1 MSDAGNPLSGHT
13 AANYAS
19 SLGVDGL
26 KDGDQIL
33 SASLTNL
40 YEGVHGNGILLIE
53 DTAIGE
59 TDRNNADNLPGAIA
73 THSDAEK
80 VTIKGGEMIL
90 DGVVYGFAG
99 GYNSSTKAP
108 ETFTISLTKN
118 SANKIGTINSLSSG
132 KECIFTIYLSSEDD
146 TSVKHINFEQGSI
159 IDTAA
164 NAYSTSPSAY
174 LKTPNDS
181 NSVAQ
186 TVVIATIR
194 AVYNGSASGANS
206 STSSPSSGLNLTITE
221 INDKRV
227 FVKPTP
233 IYLTPVTSGA
243 SNSTAAVNN
252 IDTALDNLHSGQV
265 GDFNASNLGAIW
277 MSYDASGN
285 NVLYFSGKQDGSR
298 RTFKL
303 GPDNIY
309 MDTNWVTG
317 DGHITFKF
325 DADNVFLLTPN
336 NSGLQLNPI
345 GTFPPGHLV
354 QVFNDGGSPSMTFNA
369 TNAAGGGSGSSA
381 LSQAIAT
388 ATSMVFCFDGTNWKK
403 IMTSSTGSASVT
415 SYTNSTNNRVLTS
428 VDGTTINGE
437 ANLLFSGSLLE
448 VGAAAGSG
456 VDAKLYTAGTAA
468 HVGLHWDADGATEGT
483 LYGGVDDHG
492 VDLKFFG
499 ETAGKFIHWDMS
511 ADTFFVSGTLD
522 SDGPITVGVD
532 DTGYDVKFFGATAGA
547 YMLWDESQDDLI
559 LGGAATLGI
568 GETVPGTALQ
578 VSTSEPYITLKNT
591 TAENTDGGAESR
603 IIFEDHD
610 NAALAQIQ
618 GSHDGTAD
626 DTKGDL
632 IFSTHSGSSLVE
644 ALRIDSTK
652 LATFAGDVTVTG
664 DLTINGA
671 TSSIS
676 VQTLNVD
683 NPLIEVGL
691 TDGAAPSA
699 DAQKDL
705 GLKMHWH
712 TGSAAKIAALVL
724 DESTS
729 ASAPSLT
736 FIPDATDTSGVMSG
750 TVGSMVANL
759 VGDQSGGSVSASTIT
774 GSGDVAIDTDT
785 LFVDVSE
792 DAVGINQ
799 STPLAPLQIASSGFG
814 QVDVSANT
822 AAQNVNLFDKT
833 EFRGAKITISTTN
846 VTDTSYETAEMVL
859 THDGSDAFITVYG
872 VVSSTG
878 AAQVT
883 YSADINS
890 DDVRV
895 VLTPVG
901 SDNCSYKIAW
911 KALTV

>member
-13 AANYAS
+13 AANYAGA
-19 SLGVDGL
+19 LGVDGL

-40 YEGVHGNGILLIE
+40 YEGIHGNGILLIE

-59 TDRNNADNLPGAIA
+59 TDRNNADNLPGAISR
-73 THSDAEK
+73 HGDNDEK
-80 VTIKGGEMIL
+80 ITIKGGEVIL
-90 DGVVYGFAG
+90 DGVVYAFAG

-108 ETFTISLTKN
+108 ETFTISLTTG
-118 SANKIGTINSLSSG
+118 SSNKIGTVNALTSG
-132 KECIFTIYLSSEDD
+132 KECLFTIYLSSEDD
-146 TSVKHINFEQGSI
+146 ASVKHINFEQGSI

-164 NAYSTSPSAY
+164 NAYSTSASGY
-174 LKTPNDS
+174 LKTPNGD
-181 NSVAQ
+181 NSVHQ
-186 TVVIATIR
+186 SVVIATVR
-194 AVYNGSASGANS
+194 AVHNPSADGANTAAIS
-206 STSSPSSGLNLTITE
+206 ITE

-243 SNSTAAVNN
+243 SNSVAAVNN
-252 IDTALDNLHSGQV
+252 IDTALDNLHTGQV
-265 GDFNASNLGAIW
+265 GNFNASNLGAIW

-303 GPDNIY
+303 GPDNIH
-309 MDTNWVTG
+309 MNTDWTTG
-317 DGHITFKF
+317 NISFKF

-336 NSGLQLNPI
+336 NASLQLNPT

-354 QVFNDGGSPSMTFNA
+354 HVFNDGGSESLTFNV
-369 TNAAGGGSGSSA
+369 TNTAGGGSGA
-381 LSQAIAT
+381 TAISQAIAT
-388 ATSMVFCFDGTNWKK
+388 ATSMVFCFDGDNWKK
-403 IMTSSTGSASVT
+403 IMTSSAGGAGTIAN
-415 SYTNSTNNRVLTS
+415 YTNSTDNRVLTS
-428 VDGTTINGE
+428 VDSNTINAE

-448 VGAAAGSG
+448 VGSAAGSG
-456 VDAKLYTAGTAA
+456 IDAKLYTAGTAA
-468 HVGLHWDADGATEGT
+468 HVGLHWDANGATEGT

-499 ETAGKFIHWDMS
+499 EATGKFIHWDMS
-511 ADTFFVSGTLD
+511 ADTFYVSGTLD
-522 SDGPITVGVD
+522 SDGPITVGAD
-532 DTGYDVKFFGATAGA
+532 DTGYDVKFFGATASA

-568 GETVPGTALQ
+568 GETAPGTALQ

-591 TAENTDGGAESR
+591 TAENTDGGAESKV
-603 IIFEDHD
+603 IFEDHA
-610 NAALAQIQ
+610 NVTLAQIQ

-676 VQTLNVD
+676 VETLHVD
-683 NPLIEVGL
+683 QPLIEVGL
-691 TDGAAPSA
+691 TNAAAPSA

-712 TGSAAKIAALVL
+712 TGSTAKIAALVL
-724 DESTS
+724 DEDTS
-729 ASAPSLT
+729 ASAPVLT
-736 FIPDATDTSGVMSG
+736 YIPDATDTSGVMSG

-759 VGDQSGGSVSASTIT
+759 VGDQSGGSVAASTIT

-785 LFVDVSE
+785 LFVDVSA
-792 DAVGINQ
+792 DTVGINQ
-799 STPLAPLQIASSGFG
+799 ATPLAPLQIASSGFG
-814 QVDVSANT
+814 QVDAAANT
-822 AAQNVNLFDKT
+822 AAQNVNLFNKT
-833 EFRGAKITISTTN
+833 EFRGAKVTISTTN
-846 VTDTSYETAEMVL
+846 ATDTSYETAEMVL
-859 THDGSDAFITVYG
+859 THDGSVAFITVYG

-878 AAQVT
+878 VAQVT
-883 YSADINS
+883 YSADINNN
-890 DDVRV
+890 DVRV
-895 VLTPVG
+895 VLTPIG

>member
-13 AANYAS
+13 AANYA
-19 SLGVDGL
+19 LGADGL

-59 TDRNNADNLPGAIA
+59 SDRNNPDNLPGAISRH
-73 THSDAEK
+73 TDNDEK
-80 VTIKGGEMIL
+80 ITIKGGEVIL
-90 DGVVYGFAG
+90 DGVVYAFAN

-108 ETFTISLTKN
+108 ETYTISLTTG
-118 SANKIGTINSLSSG
+118 SSNKIGTVNALTSG
-132 KECIFTIYLSSEDD
+132 KECLFTIYLSSEDGS
-146 TSVKHINFEQGSI
+146 TVKHVNFEQGSI
-159 IDTAA
+159 IDTAT

-174 LKTPNDS
+174 LKSPNDS

-186 TVVIATIR
+186 TVVIATVR
-194 AVYNGSASGANS
+194 AVYNDSADSDNTAKIS
-206 STSSPSSGLNLTITE
+206 ITE

-227 FVKPTP
+227 FVKPSP
-233 IYLTPVTSGA
+233 IYFTPVTSGA

-252 IDTALDNLHSGQV
+252 IDTALDNIHSGQV
-265 GDFNASNLGAIW
+265 GAFNASNLGAMW
-277 MSYDASGN
+277 MSYDANGN

-336 NSGLQLNPI
+336 NSGLQLNPT
-345 GTFPPGHLV
+345 GTFPPGHLIH
-354 QVFNDGGSPSMTFNA
+354 VFNDGGSATMTFNA
-369 TNAAGGGSGSSA
+369 TNSAGGGSGSSA

-428 VDGTTINGE
+428 VDSTTINGE
-437 ANLLFSGSLLE
+437 ANLLFSGTLLE
-448 VGAAAGSG
+448 VGSAAGSG

-559 LGGAATLGI
+559 LGGVATLGI
-568 GETVPGTALQ
+568 GETAPGTALQ
-578 VSTSEPYITLKNT
+578 ISTSEPYITLKNT
-591 TAENTDGGAESR
+591 TAENSDGGAESK
-603 IIFEDHD
+603 IIFEDHAD
-610 NAALAQIQ
+610 VALAQIQ
-618 GSHDGTAD
+618 ASHDGSAD

-671 TSSIS
+671 SSSIS

-691 TDGAAPSA
+691 TDGAAPSG

-712 TGSAAKIAALVL
+712 TGSAPKIAALVL

-736 FIPDATDTSGVMSG
+736 YIPDATDSSGVMSG
-750 TVGSMVANL
+750 TVGTIVANL
-759 VGDQSGGSVSASTIT
+759 SGNQSGGSVAASTIT
-774 GSGDVAIDTDT
+774 GTGDVAIDTDT
-785 LFVDVSE
+785 LFVDVSA

-799 STPLAPLQIASSGFG
+799 GTPLAPLQIANSGFG
-814 QVDVSANT
+814 QVDAT
-822 AAQNVNLFDKT
+822 ASTSVQNITLFNKT

-846 VTDTSYETAEMVL
+846 ATDTSYETAEMVL

-890 DDVRV
+890 NDVRLN
-895 VLTPVG
+895 LTPVG

>member
-1 MSDAGNPLSGHT
+1 MSSAGNPLSGHT

-40 YEGVHGNGILLIE
+40 YEGIHGNGILLIE

-59 TDRNNADNLPGAIA
+59 TDRNNADNLPGAIT

-80 VTIKGGEMIL
+80 ITIKGGEVIL

-118 SANKIGTINSLSSG
+118 SDNIKPSHTASELNTGE
-132 KECIFTIYLSSEDD
+132 ECIFTIYLSGEDD
-146 TSVKHINFEQGSI
+146 SSVKHVYFEQGSKVT
-159 IDTAA
+159 TAA
-164 NAYSTSPSAY
+164 NAYSTSSSSY
-174 LKTPNDS
+174 LTTPHTTTVTNH
-181 NSVAQ
+181 Q

-194 AVYNGSASGANS
+194 AIHNSSASGDN
-206 STSSPSSGLNLTITE
+206 TGTHGLTLTITE

-243 SNSTAAVNN
+243 SNSVAAVNN

-265 GDFNASNLGAIW
+265 GNFNASNLGAIW

-309 MDTNWVTG
+309 MDSNWVTG
-317 DGHITFKF
+317 DGNISFKF

-336 NSGLQLNPI
+336 NASLQLNPI

-354 QVFNDGGSPSMTFNA
+354 HVFNDGGSESMTFNV
-369 TNAAGGGSGSSA
+369 TNTAGGGSGA
-381 LSQAIAT
+381 TAISQAIAT

-403 IMTSSTGSASVT
+403 IMTSSAGGAGTIAN
-415 SYTNSTNNRVLTS
+415 YTNSTDNRVLTS
-428 VDGTTINGE
+428 VDSNTINAE

-448 VGAAAGSG
+448 VGSAAGSG
-456 VDAKLYTAGTAA
+456 IDAKLYTAGTAA
-468 HVGLHWDADGATEGT
+468 HVGLHWDANGATEGT

-499 ETAGKFIHWDMS
+499 EATGKFIHWDMS
-511 ADTFFVSGTLD
+511 ADTFYVSGTLD
-522 SDGPITVGVD
+522 SDGPITVGAD
-532 DTGYDVKFFGATAGA
+532 DTGYDVKFFGATASA

-559 LGGAATLGI
+559 LGGTATLGI
-568 GETVPGTALQ
+568 GETAPGTALQ
-578 VSTSEPYITLKNT
+578 VSTSEPYVTLKNT
-591 TAENTDGGAESR
+591 TAENTDGGAESKV
-603 IIFEDHD
+603 IFEDHA
-610 NAALAQIQ
+610 NVTLAQIQ

-676 VQTLNVD
+676 VETLYVD
-683 NPLIEVGL
+683 QPLIEVGL
-691 TDGAAPSA
+691 TNGAAPSA

-712 TGSAAKIAALVL
+712 TGSTAKIAALVL
-724 DESTS
+724 DEDTS
-729 ASAPSLT
+729 ASAPVLT
-736 FIPDATDTSGVMSG
+736 YIPDATDTSGVMSG
-750 TVGSMVANL
+750 VVGSMVANL
-759 VGDQSGGSVSASTIT
+759 VGSQSGGSVAASTIT
-774 GSGDVAIDTDT
+774 GSDDLAIDTDT
-785 LFVDVSE
+785 LFVDVST
-792 DAVGINQ
+792 DTVGINQ
-799 STPLAPLQIASSGFG
+799 ATPLAPLQIASSGFG
-814 QVDVSANT
+814 QVDAAANT
-822 AAQNVNLFDKT
+822 AAQNVILFNKT
-833 EFRGAKITISTTN
+833 QFRGAKVTISTTN

-859 THDGSDAFITVYG
+859 THDGSAAFITVYG

-878 AAQVT
+878 VAQVT
-883 YSADINS
+883 YSADINNN
-890 DDVRV
+890 DVRV
-895 VLTPVG
+895 VLTPLG

-911 KALTV
+911 KALAV